1 MTTMTTTLV
10 HVVLEET
17 WFSIDELCRVAAV
30 SPQWLDERLQ
40 AGLLA
45 AEKRDGGQRFDARA
59 LRRARAMVRI
69 EQDFDAVP
77 ELAALVVDLQDEIE
91 RLRRSLQ
98 RLGG

>member
-1 MTTMTTTLV
+1 MAATLV
-10 HVVLEET
+10 QVVLEET

-45 AEKRDGGQRFDARA
+45 AQAADAAGGRCFDAQV
-59 LRRARAMVRI
+59 LRRVRAMARV

-77 ELAALVVDLQDEIE
+77 ELAALVVDLQDEID